1 MLACCNVHISG
12 GFSIFG
18 NTFNAAFRVSHRF
31 VTPIKDCGVMYSF
44 VLLAGFEFSMDAY
57 G

>member
-1 MLACCNVHISG
+1 MIACSNMHVSG

-18 NTFNAAFRVSHRF
+18 NTFNTAFGVSHRF
-31 VTPIKDCGVMYSF
+31 VTPIKGCRPMHSF
-44 VLLAGFEFSMDAY
+44 VLLTGFEFSMDVY

>member
-1 MLACCNVHISG
+1 MHVFG

-18 NTFNAAFRVSHRF
+18 NTFSTAFGVSHRF
-31 VTPIKDCGVMYSF
+31 VTPIKGYRVMYSF
-44 VLLAGFEFSMDAY
+44 VLLAGFEFSVDVY